1 MLFGSCA
8 IVTVTRGG
16 LDALREAK
24 GALSSQE
31 ITQLLQAWSDGD
43 RAALEDLVPLVEAE
57 LRRLAGHYMANERRG
72 HVLQTTALVNEAYLR
87 LIDWKSV
94 EWQNRAHFFGI
105 SARLMRHI
113 LVDFARRRPHLEGGR
128 EAQHVSFDEALRVTP
143 DQSGDLVAVDNAL
156 KTLESFDLRKSQ
168 IVELRFFGGLSVKET
183 AEVLKISRRTVIRE
197 WNKAKA
203 WLLEELGAE
212 ECSEV

>member
-1 MLFGSCA
+1 
-8 IVTVTRGG
+8 
-16 LDALREAK
+16 
-24 GALSSQE
+24 
-31 ITQLLQAWSDGD
+31 
-43 RAALEDLVPLVEAE
+43 
-57 LRRLAGHYMANERRG
+57 MANERRG

-143 DQSGDLVAVDNAL
+143 DQSGDLVAVDDAL

>member
-1 MLFGSCA
+1 MG
-8 IVTVTRGG
+8 T
-16 LDALREAK
+16 
-24 GALSSQE
+24 LSSQE
-31 ITQLLQAWSDGD
+31 ITKLLQAWSGGD
-43 RAALEDLVPLVEAE
+43 QAALEDLVPLVEAE

-212 ECSEV
+212 ECSEA

>member
-1 MLFGSCA
+1 MG
-8 IVTVTRGG
+8 T
-16 LDALREAK
+16 
-24 GALSSQE
+24 LSSQE
-31 ITQLLQAWSDGD
+31 ITKLLQAWSGGD
-43 RAALEDLVPLVEAE
+43 QAALEDLVPLVEAE

-87 LIDWKSV
+87 LIDWRSV

-143 DQSGDLVAVDNAL
+143 DQSGDLVAVDDAL

>member
-1 MLFGSCA
+1 MG
-8 IVTVTRGG
+8 T
-16 LDALREAK
+16 
-24 GALSSQE
+24 LSSQE
-31 ITQLLQAWSDGD
+31 ITKLLQAWSGGD
-43 RAALEDLVPLVEAE
+43 QAALEDLVPLVEAE

-143 DQSGDLVAVDNAL
+143 DQSGDLVAVDDAL

>member
-1 MLFGSCA
+1 MG
-8 IVTVTRGG
+8 T
-16 LDALREAK
+16 
-24 GALSSQE
+24 LSSQE
-31 ITQLLQAWSDGD
+31 ITKLLQAWSGGD
-43 RAALEDLVPLVEAE
+43 QAALEDLVPWVEAE